1 MAWAQLF
8 SRGRVTLASGR
19 SFPSE
24 GVARDSAGEGAVA
37 LTEPEAIEQFTDL
50 YVRHHRQVYAYAAS
64 RAGRQLAE
72 EVVSEV
78 FLIAWRR
85 LADVPAPAPPWR
97 RCRTV
102 TVNCSRWL
110 PGRVCGRRK
119 LLRWWGARHR
129 LYGYGCTAPG
139 GALCGP

>member
-19 SFPSE
+19 SFPSQ
-24 GVARDSAGEGAVA
+24 GMARDSAGEGAVA

-85 LADVPAPAPPWR
+85 LADVPVPALPWLLAVTRNVMLGQFRAARRQSAAEWQEQRQAPPEAAD
-97 RCRTV
+97 V
-102 TVNCSRWL
+102 
-110 PGRVCGRRK
+110 
-119 LLRWWGARHR
+119 
-129 LYGYGCTAPG
+129 
-139 GALCGP
+139 